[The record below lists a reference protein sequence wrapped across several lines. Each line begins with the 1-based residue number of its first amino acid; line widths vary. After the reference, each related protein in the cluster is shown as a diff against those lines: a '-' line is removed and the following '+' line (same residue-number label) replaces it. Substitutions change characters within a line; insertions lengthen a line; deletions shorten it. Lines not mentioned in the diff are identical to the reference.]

1 MPETLRE
8 TVSLPAQVRSG
19 SVRADSVNVE
29 ARTVDIVWST
39 GAEVL
44 RQDWW
49 TGKRYKESLSLDPA
63 HVRMDRLN
71 SGAPVL
77 DTHDTYSLGAV
88 IGVVEAASVD
98 GKEGRATVRFART
111 PEVDP
116 IWAKVEQGIVRNV
129 SVGYRVHTYEKTER
143 DDGPDEWRA
152 TDWEPMELSFVPVGA
167 DAGAGVRSE
176 RPDTYPCTIIRALP
190 EQSGNS
196 QENPMPEAVEAGQQP
211 ANNGARAEEA
221 IAAAV
226 SAATTE
232 TRTEQKPVAASFK
245 DVTAAVRAVGL
256 DMDYR
261 DALFEKVEA
270 EGLTIEAARAAIFD
284 HLAEKGDQV
293 NARSHVSILRDE
305 VDTVRSLA
313 ENAILHRYNPAAY
326 NLEDGARQFMGR
338 SLLEVGTDL
347 LERRGVSTRGLDKM
361 QRAGLVLGM
370 DVRSGGMHTTSDFPY
385 ILANVANKTLRAG
398 YNAAPRTFLP
408 FCRRTSLPD
417 FKTVSR
423 VQMGSAPKLREVNEH
438 GEFTYG
444 TIGEGREQY
453 ALATYGRIVAVTRQV
468 LVNDDLDAF
477 TRVPAMMGN
486 AAANLESD
494 TVYGILN
501 TNGAMADGN
510 NLFSTAHANFTDTGS
525 APDVTTIGA
534 GVAMI
539 GKQTGLDSDDDTYLN
554 LQPRYIV
561 GGWDTHLLRMQYTSA
576 NYQPTAQSGVNPFTN
591 LIPITEARITTTAWY
606 LFASPDQVD
615 TIEYAYLD
623 GQDGVYTETRV
634 GFEVDG
640 VEIKARH
647 DFAAKAIDYRGMYRN
662 DGSGN

>member
-1 MPETLRE
+1 MPETSRE
-8 TVSLPAQVRSG
+8 TVALPAQVRSG
-19 SVRADSVNVE
+19 SVRADSVNVD

-39 GAEVL
+39 GADVL

-71 SGAPVL
+71 GGAPVL

-88 IGVVEAASVD
+88 IGVVESASVD

-116 IWAKVEQGIVRNV
+116 IWSKVEQGIVRNV

-190 EQSGNS
+190 EPGPSE
-196 QENPMPEAVEAGQQP
+196 ENPMTEVTGNQP
-211 ANNGARAEEA
+211 ANDGARAEEA

-226 SAATTE
+226 SAVVE
-232 TRTEQKPVAASFK
+232 TRAKVASAAEITASMRALKRSDADILGMVERAEK
-245 DVTAAVRAVGL
+245 DGL
-256 DMDYR
+256 SI
-261 DALFEKVEA
+261 EKVRE
-270 EGLTIEAARAAIFD
+270 IIINEAAEND
-284 HLAEKGDQV
+284 TVET
-293 NARSHVSILRDE
+293 RSHVSIVRDE
-305 VDTVRSLA
+305 VDTIRSLA
-313 ENAILHRYNPAAY
+313 ENAILHRYNPGAY
-326 NLEDGARQFMGR
+326 ALEDGARQFMGR
-338 SLLEVGTDL
+338 SLLEVGSDL

-423 VQMGSAPKLREVNEH
+423 VQMGSAPQLKEVNEH
-438 GEFTYG
+438 REFTYG

-501 TNGAMADGN
+501 NNGNLADGYA
-510 NLFSTAHANFTDTGS
+510 LFSTEHANFTGTGS

-539 GKQTGLDSDDDTYLN
+539 GKQTGLDSDDTTYLN
-554 LQPRYIV
+554 LQPRYLV

-576 NYQPTAQSGVNPFTN
+576 SFVPTAQTGVNPFTN
-591 LIPITEARITTTAWY
+591 LVPITEARITSTAWY
-606 LFASPDQVD
+606 LMASPDQVD

-662 DGSGN
+662 DGAGN